1 MVRKKVDTLLGPKVQ
16 SILLVFLILSFSA
29 PLWADV
35 RATTDRTVVAIDE
48 TITLTIQSKNGSGSP
63 DLGVLKKDF
72 QILGQSQS
80 QNYSFING
88 HASSTQTWTITLLP
102 RATGE
107 LVIPAIKV
115 GNEQT
120 QPIPLV
126 IQKQSTT
133 PALDGK
139 EVFLKLQLSTED
151 SVYVQQQILL
161 TVQLY
166 HRIRLANAT
175 LTDLELNNAVIEKLG
190 NDSNYTK
197 VIGKNRY
204 NVIERQYA
212 IYPQQSG
219 TLTIPSL
226 TFSGNKEIGQS
237 FSLFSRPG
245 RQLISRTE
253 PVTINV
259 KPIPSSYTG
268 QYWLPAES
276 VVLES
281 EILEDTSNIKAGEA
295 ITRHIIIR
303 ATNLLGSQ
311 LPAISMASTSDY
323 KTYPDKEKLNNQ
335 LVNGKVIGSRKDTIA
350 IIPLHPGQFVLPE
363 IKVSWW
369 NTITNQQET
378 AVLPARTL
386 KALPNPDIQTQPAP
400 RPVAPAPVTKAQPVQ
415 SAVNGTN
422 NDNLM
427 PEHTEKAIE
436 KIITEEPH
444 FTENRWFWV
453 SMGLLI
459 LWLITLILWLSA
471 RKKQTTP
478 EVTSAPVQKES
489 HEPYLQ
495 RVYAACQKNN
505 PSATQAALVQWAK
518 VYFNQPLLAGL
529 SDIIEQTDNQALVKA
544 ITDLEASR
552 YSSHKQNWEGKELEK
567 ALQNFVA
574 QQNKRNNEGDRQIL
588 AELNP

>member
-1 MVRKKVDTLLGPKVQ
+1 MVRNTLNTLMGLKLQYIMLV
-16 SILLVFLILSFSA
+16 LLMISFSA

-35 RATTDRTVVAIDE
+35 RATTDRTVVGIDE
-48 TITLTIQSKNGSGSP
+48 TITLNIQSKNGSGSP
-63 DLGVLKKDF
+63 DLDVLKKDF
-72 QILGQSQS
+72 QIMGQSQS

-88 HASSTQTWTITLLP
+88 HASSTQTWTVTLLP
-102 RATGE
+102 KSTGE
-107 LVIPAIKV
+107 LTIPAIKV

-120 QPIPLV
+120 KPIPLV

-139 EVFLKLQLSTED
+139 EVFLKLHLSTED

-253 PVTINV
+253 PVTIKV

-311 LPAISMASTSDY
+311 LPAISMASNSDY

-350 IIPLHPGQFVLPE
+350 IIPLHPGPFTLPE

-369 NTITNQQET
+369 NTITNKQET
-378 AVLPARTL
+378 AILPARTL
-386 KALPNPDIQTQPAP
+386 NALPNPDMQTQPAP
-400 RPVAPAPVTKAQPVQ
+400 KPPAPVTKPQPVQ
-415 SAVNGTN
+415 SVANSTN
-422 NDNLM
+422 SDNSI
-427 PEHTEKAIE
+427 PETTEKVIE
-436 KIITEEPH
+436 KNITAEPH
-444 FTENRWFWV
+444 FTKNRWFWV
-453 SMGLLI
+453 SMGLLV

-471 RKKQTTP
+471 RKKQTAP
-478 EVTSAPVQKES
+478 EVTTAPVQKES

-505 PSATQAALVQWAK
+505 PSAAQEALVQWAK

-529 SDIIEQTDNQALVKA
+529 SDIIEQTDDQALIRA
-544 ITDLEASR
+544 ITGLEASR

-567 ALQNFVA
+567 ALQNFIA
-574 QQNKRNNEGDRQIL
+574 QQNKRNNDGDGQVL

>member
-1 MVRKKVDTLLGPKVQ
+1 MVRNTLNILMGLKLQ
-16 SILLVFLILSFSA
+16 YIILILLMLSFSV

-48 TITLTIQSKNGSGSP
+48 TITLNIQSRNGSGSP
-63 DLGVLKKDF
+63 DLDVLKKDF

-88 HASSTQTWTITLLP
+88 HTSSTQTWTITLLP
-102 RATGE
+102 KATGE
-107 LVIPAIKV
+107 LTIPAIKV

-120 QPIPLV
+120 KPIPLV

-139 EVFLKLQLSTED
+139 EVFLKLHLSTED

-219 TLTIPSL
+219 TLIIPSL

-253 PVTINV
+253 PVTIKV

-281 EILEDTSNIKAGEA
+281 EILEDTSTIKAGEA

-311 LPAISMASTSDY
+311 LPAISMASNSDY

-350 IIPLHPGQFVLPE
+350 IIPLHPGQFTLPE

-369 NTITNQQET
+369 NTITNKQET

-386 KALPNPDIQTQPAP
+386 NALPNPDMQTQPAP
-400 RPVAPAPVTKAQPVQ
+400 KPPAPITKPQPVQ
-415 SAVNGTN
+415 SVANSTN
-422 NDNLM
+422 SNNSI
-427 PEHTEKAIE
+427 PETTEKVIE
-436 KIITEEPH
+436 KNITAAPH
-444 FTENRWFWV
+444 FTKNRWFWV
-453 SMGLLI
+453 SMGLLV

-471 RKKQTTP
+471 RKKQSSATVTTVP
-478 EVTSAPVQKES
+478 EQKES

-495 RVYAACQKNN
+495 RVYAACRTNN
-505 PSATQAALVQWAK
+505 PSAAQEALVQWAK
-518 VYFNQPLLAGL
+518 VYFNRPLLTGL
-529 SDIIEQTDNQALVKA
+529 SDIIEQTDDQALIRT
-544 ITDLEASR
+544 ITGLEASR

-567 ALQNFVA
+567 ALQDFIA
-574 QQNKRNNEGDRQIL
+574 QQNKRNNDGDGQVL
-588 AELNP
+588 VELNP

>member
-529 SDIIEQTDNQALVKA
+529 SDIIEQTDDQALVKA

-574 QQNKRNNEGDRQIL
+574 QQNKRNNEDDRQIL

>member
-1 MVRKKVDTLLGPKVQ
+1 MVRNTLNTLMGLKLQ
-16 SILLVFLILSFSA
+16 YIMLILLMISFSA

-35 RATTDRTVVAIDE
+35 RATTDRTVVGIDE
-48 TITLTIQSKNGSGSP
+48 TITLNIQSKNGSGSL
-63 DLGVLKKDF
+63 DLDVLKKDF
-72 QILGQSQS
+72 QIMGQSQS

-88 HASSTQTWTITLLP
+88 HASSTKTWTITLLP
-102 RATGE
+102 RSTGE
-107 LVIPAIKV
+107 LTIPAIKV

-120 QPIPLV
+120 KQIPLV

-139 EVFLKLQLSTED
+139 EFFLKLHLSTED
-151 SVYVQQQILL
+151 SIYVQQQILL

-311 LPAISMASTSDY
+311 LPAISMASNSDY

-335 LVNGKVIGSRKDTIA
+335 LLNGKVIGSRKDTIA
-350 IIPLHPGQFVLPE
+350 IIPLHPGQFTLPE

-369 NTITNQQET
+369 NTITNKQET
-378 AVLPARTL
+378 AILPARTL
-386 KALPNPDIQTQPAP
+386 NALPNPDMQTQPAP
-400 RPVAPAPVTKAQPVQ
+400 KPPTPAPVTKPQPVQ
-415 SAVNGTN
+415 PVANSTKS
-422 NDNLM
+422 DNSM
-427 PEHTEKAIE
+427 PERTENTIE

-444 FTENRWFWV
+444 FTKNLWFWV
-453 SMGLLI
+453 STCLLV
-459 LWLITLILWLSA
+459 LWQITLILWLSA
-471 RKKQTTP
+471 RKKQTAPAVAT
-478 EVTSAPVQKES
+478 APVQKDS

-505 PSATQAALVQWAK
+505 PTATQEALVHWAK
-518 VYFNQPLLAGL
+518 IYFNQPLLAGL
-529 SDIIEQTDNQALVKA
+529 SDIIEQTDDQALIRA
-544 ITDLEASR
+544 ITGLEASK

-567 ALQNFVA
+567 ALQNFIA
-574 QQNKRNNEGDRQIL
+574 QQNKRNNDGDGQVL
-588 AELNP
+588 VELNP